1 MISYRLYH
9 VKNKIENKIEVKPSM
24 SLPDFKVQPQ
34 LFGIYGPA
42 GLELAPEDR
51 YRLFAEKIYPLLV
64 GARPELEKCYCEENG
79 RPSVEPVLVLGVTL
93 WQFVEKVPDREAV
106 ERLRYPL
113 GWKYALNHEMNEPV
127 FDSTV
132 LVRFRGK
139 LLEHEQGRLLFE
151 RVLKGLQD
159 AGLVPRKYKQRLDS
173 SHVLGMIAKM
183 SRLECVRET
192 IRLALRE
199 LDLILGEGERPED
212 WEVLWE
218 RYVESKLDYKTPGVE
233 LKNKMQHAG
242 EDIQRLRK
250 WLEGQKEKQEV
261 IEQAAQVKLLDR
273 VFEEQYAVQE
283 AEAIAVRREEPVGAV
298 KNPHDP
304 DVQWAAKGQGKSKK
318 EFEGYKVQVAETVN
332 GEPVEKGEPAKNFLT
347 AVSIQRATESDEAG
361 RQQVLEEQGEMGL
374 ERPEVEYVDG
384 AYVSAKEIVK
394 VEEEG
399 RQLMGPAQPAPS
411 PRNKGFSAEAFEV
424 VVEERKA
431 LCPGGKQSTQCS
443 RLEEEKTGKV
453 SYRFEWSW
461 ECQDCPLRNQ
471 CVGEGQ
477 KHRSLVVGE
486 HHSVLQKR
494 RQEMKTPEFKEAMRN
509 RNAIEGTQSE
519 LVRAHGARRARYRG
533 LGKVRLQFYLIGA
546 ACNVKRW
553 LRRVSWE
560 IKRATQRDSCALAS
574 C

>member
-1 MISYRLYH
+1 
-9 VKNKIENKIEVKPSM
+9 M
-24 SLPDFKVQPQ
+24 SLPGFKGQTQ

-64 GARPELEKCYCEENG
+64 GARPELEKCYCEDNG

-93 WQFVEKVPDREAV
+93 LQFVEKVPDREAV
-106 ERLRYPL
+106 ERLRYHL
-113 GWKYALNHEMNEPV
+113 GWKYALNHEMNEVV

-151 RVLKGLQD
+151 RILEGLQD
-159 AGLVPRKYKQRLDS
+159 AGLIARRHQQRLDS

-183 SRLECVRET
+183 SRLECVRES

-199 LDLILGEGERPED
+199 LDLILRESQRPEF
-212 WEVLWE
+212 WGVLWE
-218 RYVESKLDYKTPGVE
+218 RYVESKLDYKTPEVE
-233 LKNKMQHAG
+233 LKHKMQQAG

-250 WLEGQKEKQEV
+250 WLEGQEEKQE
-261 IEQAAQVKLLDR
+261 IIKQAGQMKLLYR
-273 VFEEQYAVQE
+273 VFEEQYVVPE
-283 AEAIAVRREEPVGAV
+283 GEGIVVRSGEPVGAV

-304 DVQWAAKGQGKSKK
+304 DVEWAAKGQGKNKK
-318 EFEGYKVQVAETVN
+318 EFEGYKVQVAEMVS
-332 GEPVEKGEPAKNFLT
+332 EKPVEKGEPTRNFLT
-347 AVSIQRATESDEAG
+347 AVSVQRATQSDEAG
-361 RQQVLEEQGEMGL
+361 REQVLEEQAEMGL

-384 AYVSAKEIVK
+384 AYVSAQEIVK
-394 VEEEG
+394 AEEEG
-399 RQLMGPAQPAPS
+399 RQLIGPAQPAPS
-411 PRNKGFSAEAFEV
+411 PRNKTFSAEAFQV
-424 VVEERKA
+424 IVEERKA
-431 LCPGGKQSTQCS
+431 ICPAGKQSTQCS
-443 RLEEEKTGKV
+443 RLEEEKSGKV

-461 ECQDCPLRNQ
+461 ECLDCPLRNQ
-471 CVGEGQ
+471 CVGRGQ

-486 HHSVLQKR
+486 HHTVLQNR
-494 RQEMKTPEFKEAMRN
+494 RWEMKTPEFKEEMKK

-533 LGKVRLQFYLIGA
+533 RGKVKLQFYLIGA

-553 LRRVSWE
+553 LKRVSWE
-560 IKRATQRDSCALAS
+560 IPKRSQQHSCALAS